1 MEPTANLAVLQEDA
15 QRHPVMTKYLERY
28 GGFLHQRSWGLL
40 HCQLAQVFDLLGSGQ
55 VEGAKDVL
63 AMAMV
68 MIDPAVLDAG
78 RLQED
83 PATQLFTPAQG
94 SSGSVRPCSRGP
106 AKSAPDRSKKQQRA
120 KPKGRLLQTRP
131 VGEEARELPT
141 LKKGD

>member
-1 MEPTANLAVLQEDA
+1 MEVS
-15 QRHPVMTKYLERY
+15 
-28 GGFLHQRSWGLL
+28 FHQRSWGLL

-120 KPKGRLLQTRP
+120 KPKEGCCKPDRWVRKRVSSPLSKRGTEAP
-131 VGEEARELPT
+131 VFLVALPCA
-141 LKKGD
+141 KAWV